1 MSVSVF
7 LPMAMLGSGYS
18 PALLC
23 GSVVPQRKESC
34 GRSELVW
41 ERSLRSARTF
51 VLWTSLGAQHS
62 GQLAKCICQGRGC
75 LATQKLL
82 VTQKH
87 AEALPT
93 MKGQGRKPRP
103 TAWRNGA
110 APTGTAVVRGPQKE
124 DSVPLPAVPGAAG
137 AKYSR
142 ELCGRTEPRVQ
153 VPTDPPVPLPR
164 NFGSHHLPVG

>member
-18 PALLC
+18 PAMLC

-41 ERSLRSARTF
+41 ERSLHSARTF

-82 VTQKH
+82 MTQKH

-103 TAWRNGA
+103 TAWRSGA

-142 ELCGRTEPRVQ
+142 ELCGCTEPRVQ